1 MRWRYHT
8 GHYVFQYL
16 CVNDKE
22 SSKQFHQNK
31 KNQKTKI
38 TKQAQTGIHKS
49 SVGTRSCKITFA
61 EMKSTTNSGLA
72 VDQKLYIPVK
82 WIHVLSFVS
91 LLFLADLG
99 NIWKKIFSRRR
110 RTSLRIRLKSG
121 VGGWGNGLME
131 ELEKLFLLPYCCFSI
146 SRRLFAMKL
155 FFTYLHFNPWNSQ
168 ANPFVPAGAP
178 PGLNCHHPQLPSTIP
193 HPLWPLG
200 HFLPSAVATAGWCQ
214 INDGL
219 RYASFL
225 SATAEGEGQFF
236 SFFSSF
242 CFIKLQIVPSAP
254 RAPNVFS
261 FLFLFCPD
269 ICSALVTLSFSP
281 STQWPSHPIT

>member
-31 KNQKTKI
+31 KKIKKTKI
-38 TKQAQTGIHKS
+38 TEQAQTGIHKS

-99 NIWKKIFSRRR
+99 NIWKKIFSRRC

-121 VGGWGNGLME
+121 VGGWGSGLME

-168 ANPFVPAGAP
+168 ANPFVPAGAQ

-236 SFFSSF
+236 LSFLVFVSSNYKLCPLLPELPTCFLFFSYF
-242 CFIKLQIVPSAP
+242 VLTFVL
-254 RAPNVFS
+254 
-261 FLFLFCPD
+261 L
-269 ICSALVTLSFSP
+269 
-281 STQWPSHPIT
+281 W